1 MSFTLRG
8 EGVRDVQNKQE
19 ENKWRSAAAA
29 AVRVDG
35 AGLIAEASPRIA
47 ARSHICRRWPG
58 FSGFPPSLVCVRSA
72 PISLSLSVCVCVSV
86 HRSAGW
92 EPPPC
97 SRVWLAAVAGR
108 EENLWRGGDEKEV
121 TGTVFFTWG
130 GQQCSRSLSVSQSH
144 ITLPSQAQSDPVY
157 VAQGSRGSLGKIPR
171 VQVALWFWLLYCRS
185 MCRSSEVVQ
194 TVLRPEMWI
203 FIKMRLPPG
212 SACPAKPPQLCRGAS
227 PCGSALKAGLWQQSV
242 RVMMVGEGKKPKN
255 TPAAETC
262 RNCRKALTLQRATD
276 PEMLADTNLRAPRGP
291 TTALPDVRGISP
303 TQRPLS
309 FSDPPGPPFMFM
321 FTGSTTPT

>member
-1 MSFTLRG
+1 MRKHPPGSRLDHTFAAGGRGFRASLRRSFAYVAL
-8 EGVRDVQNKQE
+8 
-19 ENKWRSAAAA
+19 
-29 AVRVDG
+29 
-35 AGLIAEASPRIA
+35 P
-47 ARSHICRRWPG
+47 
-58 FSGFPPSLVCVRSA
+58 
-72 PISLSLSVCVCVSV
+72 SLSLSVCVCVSV

-194 TVLRPEMWI
+194 TVLRPRE
-203 FIKMRLPPG
+203 
-212 SACPAKPPQLCRGAS
+212 
-227 PCGSALKAGLWQQSV
+227 CG
-242 RVMMVGEGKKPKN
+242 
-255 TPAAETC
+255 
-262 RNCRKALTLQRATD
+262 
-276 PEMLADTNLRAPRGP
+276 
-291 TTALPDVRGISP
+291 
-303 TQRPLS
+303 
-309 FSDPPGPPFMFM
+309 FS
-321 FTGSTTPT
+321 